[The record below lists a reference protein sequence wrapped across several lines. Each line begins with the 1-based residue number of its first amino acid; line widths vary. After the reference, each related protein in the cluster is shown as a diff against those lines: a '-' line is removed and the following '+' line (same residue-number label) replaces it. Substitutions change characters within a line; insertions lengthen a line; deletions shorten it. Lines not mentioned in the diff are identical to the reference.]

1 MVKRQKWTRIGRV
14 MEWFGRIRSEQRHR
28 RELARQQE
36 RNAQRATL
44 YAPYKGKR
52 RTLGIFQ

>member
-1 MVKRQKWTRIGRV
+1 MVRRQRWPRFSRLMAWSGR
-14 MEWFGRIRSEQRHR
+14 MRSEQRHR

-36 RNAQRATL
+36 RNARRATL
-44 YAPYKGKR
+44 YEPYKGKR